1 MKKIKVRKRQGWK
14 ARHPG
19 NYQWNKDIN
28 LVSHQAIYIGKG
40 REGLGRSH
48 RIFQT
53 EVSAS
58 VKILRQ
64 KLEMFKEL
72 QRDQCDWK

>member
-40 REGLGRSH
+40 RRRVG
-48 RIFQT
+48 
-53 EVSAS
+53 
-58 VKILRQ
+58 
-64 KLEMFKEL
+64 KEP
-72 QRDQCDWK
+72 QNIPDRGISKCKNPEAKTRNV